1 MCSWVVLCCICWTS
15 FSGDV
20 LTCFDLCICAQ
31 CRSITFGRVCVGS
44 SLSSTSAIDTCPL
57 YCLYHHHF
65 RLSLGKQSI
74 AGAGSSSSVPFLLAT
89 ESCNCPGVA
98 DGTQALFE
106 DVGKGWQRGER
117 LMRDSLSDLNHY
129 SVGYVDWNLLVD
141 YNGGEFLWCGGV
153 YCLWLLVC
161 VVCTGFTTDRENSRK
176 SFSLPNDTTPHYPNT
191 TYINTTR
198 FS

>member
-1 MCSWVVLCCICWTS
+1 VS
-15 FSGDV
+15 FV
-20 LTCFDLCICAQ
+20 
-31 CRSITFGRVCVGS
+31 
-44 SLSSTSAIDTCPL
+44 LSSPSPLSAIVC
-57 YCLYHHHF
+57 
-65 RLSLGKQSI
+65 SLLKQSI
-74 AGAGSSSSVPFLLAT
+74 AGAGSSSPVPFLLAT

-161 VVCTGFTTDRENSRK
+161 VVCTGFTTDRENSLK
-176 SFSLPNDTTPHYPNT
+176 SFLLLNDTINNTNRIKLFCVCSLNFSLQCWNYPE
-191 TYINTTR
+191 
-198 FS
+198 